1 MLDLR
6 KMKCEVLTKKK
17 KKKRNERGNVKH
29 EQRCS
34 KENIEQ
40 NHSPFSL

>member
-6 KMKCEVLTKKK
+6 KMKCEVLIKKK
-17 KKKRNERGNVKH
+17 KNERGNVKH